1 MSKKSTILLI
11 IITITL
17 LVMTGC
23 TRSATR
29 APRATPTAEGEIPFP
44 VSTQSQIMVDIL
56 AGTQTAQALTPKA
69 AEKSTSVPTI
79 APATG
84 GGEVTKAPATPE
96 PEEEDEPDSYPT
108 ATPGKPATYS
118 IQKDEFP
125 FCIARRFNV
134 DPVELLSINGLNMDS
149 YVVVGFK
156 LTIPQ
161 SGKFPYE
168 RALKSHPT
176 DYTVL
181 AGDSIGKIAC
191 SFGDVDPYNI
201 YAVNGLEQGS
211 ELTAGQVLHIP

>member
-1 MSKKSTILLI
+1 MSKKSTVLLV

-29 APRATPTAEGEIPFP
+29 AARATTTAEGEIPFP

-56 AGTQTAQALTPKA
+56 AGTQTAQALTP
-69 AEKSTSVPTI
+69 VPTK

-84 GGEVTKAPATPE
+84 GGEVTKVPATPE

-108 ATPGKPATYS
+108 ATPGSPATYT

-134 DPVELLSINGLNMDS
+134 DPVELLSVNGLNMDS

-161 SGKFPYE
+161 RGSFPYE

-211 ELTAGQVLHIP
+211 AIEAGQVLHIP

>member
-1 MSKKSTILLI
+1 MRKKSTVLLV

-29 APRATPTAEGEIPFP
+29 AARATPTAEGESPFP

-56 AGTQTAQALTPKA
+56 AGTQTAQALTPTA

-84 GGEVTKAPATPE
+84 GIEPTKVPATPE
-96 PEEEDEPDSYPT
+96 SEEEDEPDSYPT
-108 ATPGKPATYS
+108 ATPGSPATYT

-134 DPVELLSINGLNMDS
+134 DPVELLSVNGLNMDS

-211 ELTAGQVLHIP
+211 AIEAGQVLHIP